1 MKNWASR
8 NVRYLLLVMLLGA
21 ATLGATLTNAA
32 TPTASP
38 TAIAS
43 PQAEQVASNVC
54 PTSSLAEQWPEEIRE
69 NGTTRLAYQR
79 TEQGNLV
86 YISSTV
92 CRDPGID
99 VGVALYPAN
108 TIIVVDSGQLVV
120 KLTSGIARINIGNT
134 VIAASLG
141 DTFTL
146 LPGDSLILDSGVQA
160 EFPATDERVVLNI
173 LTITFSSIPTGCTSN
188 CWLP

>member
-1 MKNWASR
+1 MKNWVSK
-8 NVRYLLLVMLLGA
+8 NVRYLILVLMLGA
-21 ATLGATLTNAA
+21 GVLGATLTDAA

-43 PQAEQVASNVC
+43 PQAEQVAPNVC
-54 PTSSLAEQWPEEIRE
+54 PTSAIAEQWPEEIRE
-69 NGTTRLAYQR
+69 DGTTRLAYQR
-79 TEQGNLV
+79 TEQGSLV

-92 CRDPGID
+92 CRDPGVD
-99 VGVALYPAN
+99 VGVALYPAS
-108 TIIVVDSGQLVV
+108 TIIVVDSGELIVT
-120 KLTSGIARINIGNT
+120 LTSGIARINIGNT
-134 VIAASLG
+134 VIAATLG

-160 EFPATDERVVLNI
+160 EFPATSERTVLNI
-173 LTITFSSIPTGCTSN
+173 LTITVSSVPTGCTHA

>member
-1 MKNWASR
+1 MKNWASK
-8 NVRYLLLVMLLGA
+8 NIRYLLLVLLLGA
-21 ATLGATLTNAA
+21 GILGATLTDAA

-38 TAIAS
+38 ITIAS
-43 PQAEQVASNVC
+43 PQADKVASNVC
-54 PTSSLAEQWPEEIRE
+54 PTSSIAEQWPEEIRE
-69 NGTTRLAYQR
+69 DGTTRLAYQR
-79 TEQGNLV
+79 TEQGSLV

-92 CRDPGID
+92 CRDPGVD
-99 VGVALYPAN
+99 VGVALYPAS
-108 TIIVVDSGQLVV
+108 TIVVVDSGELVV

-134 VIAASLG
+134 VIAATLG

-160 EFPATDERVVLNI
+160 EFPATDERTVLNI
-173 LTITFSSIPTGCTSN
+173 LTITVSSVPTGCSTN

>member
-1 MKNWASR
+1 MKNWVSR
-8 NVRYLLLVMLLGA
+8 NVRYLLLVLMLGA
-21 ATLGATLTNAA
+21 GVLGASLTNAA

-38 TAIAS
+38 TAISS
-43 PQAEQVASNVC
+43 PQSAKVDANVC
-54 PTSSLAEQWPEEIRE
+54 PTSSIAEQWPEEIRE
-69 NGTTRLAYQR
+69 DGTTRLAYQR
-79 TEQGNLV
+79 TEQGSLV

-92 CRDPGID
+92 CRDPGVD
-99 VGVALYPAN
+99 VGVALYPAS
-108 TIIVVDSGQLVV
+108 TIIVVDSGELVV

-134 VIAASLG
+134 VIAATLG

-160 EFPATDERVVLNI
+160 EFPATDERVVVNV
-173 LTITFSSIPTGCTSN
+173 LTITVSSIPTGCVHN